1 MVKKGFITIP
11 QLAKALG
18 ISRIA
23 VYRRV
28 KSGAI
33 PATKVGRIYV
43 ISDRTVNEILGKE
56 LSRKRR
62 DGIDKA
68 IDLTTKE
75 YGQVLKWLSKE

>member
-1 MVKKGFITIP
+1 MVKKRYITIP

-33 PATKVGRIYV
+33 AATKVGRTYV
-43 ISDRTVNEILGKE
+43 ISDRTVNEILGKA
-56 LSRKRR
+56 LSQKTKA
-62 DGIDKA
+62 GIDKA
-68 IDLTTKE
+68 IYGTTSE

>member
-1 MVKKGFITIP
+1 MVKKRFITIP

>member
-43 ISDRTVNEILGKE
+43 ISDRTVNEILGRD
-56 LSRKRR
+56 LSRKSR

-68 IDLTTKE
+68 IDWATSE

>member
-33 PATKVGRIYV
+33 PATKVGRIYA
-43 ISDRTVNEILGKE
+43 ISDRTVNEILGRD
-56 LSRKRR
+56 LSRKSR

-68 IDLTTKE
+68 IDCTTSE

>member
-1 MVKKGFITIP
+1 MVKKRFITIP

-68 IDLTTKE
+68 IDCTTKE

>member
-1 MVKKGFITIP
+1 MVKKRFITIP

-43 ISDRTVNEILGKE
+43 ISDRTVNEILGKD
-56 LSRKRR
+56 LSRKSR

-68 IDLTTKE
+68 IDCTTKE

>member
-1 MVKKGFITIP
+1 MVKKLYITIP

-18 ISRIA
+18 VSRIA

-33 PATKVGRIYV
+33 PATKVGRVYV
-43 ISDRTVNEILGKE
+43 ISDRTVKEILGKD
-56 LSRKRR
+56 LSQKTKS
-62 DGIDKA
+62 DIDKA
-68 IDLTTKE
+68 IDCTTSE

>member
-1 MVKKGFITIP
+1 MVKKRYITIP

-43 ISDRTVNEILGKE
+43 IADRTVNEILGAE
-56 LSRKRR
+56 LGRKMKDR
-62 DGIDKA
+62 IDAA
-68 IDLTTKE
+68 IDCTASE

>member
-1 MVKKGFITIP
+1 MVKKDYITIP

-23 VYRRV
+23 VYRKV

-43 ISDRTVNEILGKE
+43 ISDRTVNEILGKNV
-56 LSRKRR
+56 SRKAKSR
-62 DGIDKA
+62 IDTA
-68 IDLTTKE
+68 IARTTRE

>member
-1 MVKKGFITIP
+1 MVKKHYITIP

-33 PATKVGRIYV
+33 AATKVGRTYV
-43 ISDRTVNEILGKE
+43 ISDRTVNEILGKA
-56 LSRKRR
+56 LSQKTR

-68 IDLTTKE
+68 IDCTTSE